1 MSFPASPTFNPTVSQ
16 VPILDPSSGNPASFK
31 DPNSVASLG
40 KKLQSMKDQSNADQL
55 YDPKIETFCN
65 PGLQNKYI
73 GISLLALVGVACIYS
88 SLNKST
94 KY

>member
-1 MSFPASPTFNPTVSQ
+1 
-16 VPILDPSSGNPASFK
+16 
-31 DPNSVASLG
+31 
-40 KKLQSMKDQSNADQL
+40 MKDQSNADQL

-73 GISLLALVGVACIYS
+73 GISILALVGVACIYS